1 MTFPPLQPVI
11 SRQHRRIRELDT
23 LYEYSRL
30 PQWLI
35 MLSALVITTLVW
47 DVAPRSMLL
56 GWLTIVTVL
65 ILLRSLLVR
74 HYRQSA
80 PNTRLRLRWTL
91 LFYLGNLAS
100 GLCLAWVQLSLVPLD
115 TFNLQAPAYGLTAGV
130 SLCVSIIYASRFM
143 AFVTFAVPAWIPPT
157 LYLLTQGG
165 PTSPYWGLM
174 GVTLFG
180 CLMLGAAF
188 INRSVSMAM
197 RANARNE
204 ALVAG
209 LDDSRQQAEALNQQL
224 TREIQQRRQ
233 AEQRLRES
241 HTELEER
248 VSRRTL
254 ELQQASDALQA
265 SEAQLSLA
273 LDASQLGLWDWD
285 LISDRVYH
293 SHVAE
298 IFGLEEDSVTSM
310 LHHLKPRLH
319 PEDAPLVRDT
329 LLKHM
334 KGQIPSYRIEYRVM
348 HADGSWIWVE
358 DSGRAVARDENGRVL
373 RMIGTRRDVSARK
386 QQDEQAQLAATV
398 FQATAEGIFILDPEL
413 RILSVNHAFSVITGY
428 ALEECIGHP
437 IYDPVVQSK
446 NQQSLED
453 LKNSLQTADRWE
465 GERVGQRRSGEL
477 YPQWMQLAV
486 VRDSSGT
493 ISHYVGFFA
502 DLSVHRQTEE
512 QLQYLTTHDALTQLA
527 NRNMFTQRLQE
538 ATSRARQNGSTLA
551 LMHVDLDRFKYIN
564 DTLGHKVADELLQQ
578 VAVRLRELTPESTA
592 LARLSADE
600 FVILIE
606 DDTQPEQLA
615 HRADQ
620 VLEVLRQ
627 PVNIGEHEL
636 VVTASVGISQFPK
649 TARDNLVLITQANQ
663 AMQHAKHLGGNGFQ
677 FFTDSLQAYSLDRL
691 QLENQLR
698 KALDDD
704 QLVVHYQPKLH
715 LSTDQIGGAEALV
728 RWQHP
733 ERGLIMPGH
742 FIEIAEETGMII
754 ALGDAVLVKACQQAA
769 EWYHGGPTPIR
780 VAVNLSVQQLRQNHF
795 AERIAQ
801 ILASANLPA
810 EMLEL
815 ELTESM
821 LLEHLDAVTENIAAL
836 QKMGI
841 KLAIDDFGTGYSSLA
856 YLKRFPISTLKID
869 RAFISELNEFS
880 EENAADHDAAIV
892 RAIIAMAHSLCMNV
906 VAEGVEEAGQL
917 SFLKQHGCDEVQ
929 GYLISRPLPASG
941 FTALLLENAEAQA
954 TMLKP

>member
-1 MTFPPLQPVI
+1 MTFPPLQPVVN
-11 SRQHRRIRELDT
+11 RQDRRIRELDM
-23 LYEYSRL
+23 LYDYSLL

-35 MLSALVITTLVW
+35 MLSALVISSLVW
-47 DVAPRSMLL
+47 DVAPRTQLL
-56 GWLTIVTVL
+56 SWLGVLAIL

-74 HYRQSA
+74 HYHQAVPAS
-80 PNTRLRLRWTL
+80 RLRLRWTL
-91 LFYLGNLAS
+91 LFYLCNLAS
-100 GLCLAWVQLSLVPLD
+100 GLCLAWVQVGLIPLD
-115 TFNLQAPAYGLTAGV
+115 NFPLQAPAYGLTAGV
-130 SLCVSIIYASRFM
+130 SLCVSIIYASRFL
-143 AFVTFAVPAWIPPT
+143 AFATFALPAWIPT
-157 LYLLTQGG
+157 IVFLLTRSD
-165 PTSPYWGLM
+165 PTSAHWGLM
-174 GVTLFG
+174 GVTLLG
-180 CLMLGAAF
+180 CLLLGAAF
-188 INRSVSMAM
+188 INRSVNMAM
-197 RANARNE
+197 GANARNE

-209 LDDSRQQAEALNQQL
+209 LSNSRQQAEALNQQL

-248 VSRRTL
+248 VSQRTL
-254 ELQQASDALQA
+254 ELRQASEALQA

-285 LISDRVYH
+285 LSNDRVYH
-293 SHVAE
+293 SHLRE
-298 IFGLEEDSVTSM
+298 IFGLQADTVTSM
-310 LHHLKPRLH
+310 LLHLKPRLH
-319 PEDAPLVRDT
+319 PDDWPLVRET

-334 KGQIPSYRIEYRVM
+334 KNQTPSYRIEYRVK
-348 HADGSWIWVE
+348 HADGRWIWVE
-358 DSGRAVARDENGRVL
+358 DSGRVVARDSQGRVL

-386 QQDEQAQLAATV
+386 LQDEQAQLAATV

-413 RILSVNHAFSVITGY
+413 KILSINHAFSVITGY
-428 ALEECIGHP
+428 AREECIGHP
-437 IYDPVVQSK
+437 IYDPVVQASH
-446 NQQSLED
+446 QQSLED
-453 LKNSLQTADRWE
+453 LKNTLQTADRWE
-465 GERVGQRRSGEL
+465 GERIGHRRSGER

-486 VRDSSGT
+486 VRDSTGT
-493 ISHYVGFFA
+493 VTHYVGFFA

-512 QLQYLTTHDALTQLA
+512 QLHYLTTHDALTQLA
-527 NRNMFTQRLQE
+527 NRNMFTQQLQE
-538 ATSRARQNGSTLA
+538 ATSRARQNSSALA

-578 VAVRLRELTPESTA
+578 VATRLRDLTPESDS

-600 FVILIE
+600 FVIIIE
-606 DDTQPEQLA
+606 QGCLPEQLER
-615 HRADQ
+615 RANQ

-627 PVNIGEHEL
+627 PITIGEHEL
-636 VVTASVGISQFPK
+636 IVTASVGLSQFPA
-649 TARDNLVLITQANQ
+649 TARDNLLLITQANQ
-663 AMQHAKHLGGNGFQ
+663 AMQYAKHLGGNSFQ
-677 FFTDSLQAYSLDRL
+677 FFTDNLQAYSLDRL

-698 KALDDD
+698 KALEEN

-715 LSTDQIGGAEALV
+715 LASDQIRGAEALV

-754 ALGDAVLVKACQQAA
+754 ALGDTVLIKACQQAA
-769 EWYHGGPTPIR
+769 RWYHHGPKPIR

-795 AERIAQ
+795 AARVAQ
-801 ILASANLPA
+801 ILDETDLPA

-821 LLEHLDAVTENIAAL
+821 LLEHVDAVAENIAAL

-869 RAFISELNEFS
+869 RAFVGELDEDSEK
-880 EENAADHDAAIV
+880 NASDQDAAII
-892 RAIIAMAHSLCMNV
+892 RAIIAMAHSLSMNV
-906 VAEGVEEAGQL
+906 VAEGVEQAGQL

-929 GYLISRPLPASG
+929 GYLISRPLSGAG
-941 FTALLLENAEAQA
+941 FTALLQENTEVQ
-954 TMLKP
+954 PVHQV

>member
-1 MTFPPLQPVI
+1 MTFPPLQPVVN
-11 SRQHRRIRELDT
+11 RQDRRIRELDM

-35 MLSALVITTLVW
+35 MLSALVISGLTWNV
-47 DVAPRSMLL
+47 VPRSMLL
-56 GWLTIVTVL
+56 SWLGAVTVL
-65 ILLRSLLVR
+65 VLLRSLLVR
-74 HYRQSA
+74 HYRQAAPSA
-80 PNTRLRLRWTL
+80 RLRLRWTL

-100 GLCLAWVQLSLVPLD
+100 GLCLAWVQLGLIPLD
-115 TFNLQAPAYGLTAGV
+115 NFALQAPAYGLTAGV

-143 AFVTFAVPAWIPPT
+143 AFATFALPAWIPAT
-157 LYLLTQGG
+157 LYLLSQND

-174 GVTLFG
+174 GITLFG
-180 CLMLGAAF
+180 CLLLGAAF

-248 VSRRTL
+248 VSQRTL
-254 ELQQASDALQA
+254 ELQRASEALQA

-285 LISDRVYH
+285 LTTDRVYH
-293 SHVAE
+293 SHVHE
-298 IFGLEEDSVTSM
+298 IFGLQEDSVTSM

-319 PEDAPLVRDT
+319 PDDAPLVRDT

-334 KGQIPSYRIEYRVM
+334 KNQIPSYRIEYRVR

-358 DSGRAVARDENGRVL
+358 DSGRAVARDAEGRVM

-398 FQATAEGIFILDPEL
+398 FHATAEGIFILDPEL

-428 ALEECIGHP
+428 ALEEAIGHP
-437 IYDPVVQSK
+437 IYDPVVQTK
-446 NQQSLED
+446 NKQSLLD
-453 LKNSLQTADRWE
+453 LKESLRTSDRWE
-465 GERVGQRRSGEL
+465 GERIGQRRSGEL

-493 ISHYVGFFA
+493 ITHYVGFFA

-512 QLQYLTTHDALTQLA
+512 QLHYLTTHDALTQLA
-527 NRNMFTQRLQE
+527 NRNMFTQQLQE
-538 ATSRARQNGSTLA
+538 ATSRARLNSSTLA

-578 VAVRLRELTPESTA
+578 VAKRLRELTPDSDS

-600 FVILIE
+600 FVIIIE
-606 DDTQPEQLA
+606 RGCEREQLE
-615 HRADQ
+615 HRANQ

-627 PVNIGEHEL
+627 PITIGEHEL
-636 VVTASVGISQFPK
+636 IVTASVGLSQFPA
-649 TARDNLVLITQANQ
+649 TARDNLLLITQANQ
-663 AMQHAKHLGGNGFQ
+663 AMQHAKHLGGNSFQ
-677 FFTDSLQAYSLDRL
+677 FFTNNLQAYSLDRL

-698 KALDDD
+698 KALEDD

-715 LSTDQIGGAEALV
+715 LATDQIGGAEALV

-754 ALGDAVLVKACQQAA
+754 ALGDAVLIKACRQAA
-769 EWYHGGPTPIR
+769 QWYHQGPKPIC
-780 VAVNLSVQQLRQNHF
+780 VAVNLSVQQLRQSHF
-795 AERIAQ
+795 AARVAQ
-801 ILASANLPA
+801 ILSEAQLPA
-810 EMLEL
+810 DMLEL

-821 LLEHLDAVTENIAAL
+821 LLEHVDAVAENIAAL

-869 RAFISELNEFS
+869 RAFVSELDEDS
-880 EENAADHDAAIV
+880 EENASDHDAAII
-892 RAIIAMAHSLCMNV
+892 RAIIAMAHSLNMNV
-906 VAEGVEEAGQL
+906 VAEGVEQAGQL

-929 GYLISRPLPASG
+929 GYLISRPLSAAG
-941 FTALLLENAEAQA
+941 FTALLLENAEAQNPPQA
-954 TMLKP
+954 

>member
-1 MTFPPLQPVI
+1 M
-11 SRQHRRIRELDT
+11 

-35 MLSALVITTLVW
+35 MLSALVISSLVW
-47 DVAPRSMLL
+47 DITPRSTLL
-56 GWLTIVTVL
+56 SWLGVVAVL

-74 HYRQSA
+74 HYRQAA
-80 PNTRLRLRWTL
+80 PLSRLRLRWTL

-100 GLCLAWVQLSLVPLD
+100 GFCLAWVQLSLVPLD
-115 TFNLQAPAYGLTAGV
+115 NFTIQAPAYGLSTGV
-130 SLCVSIIYASRFM
+130 GLCVSIIYASRFM
-143 AFVTFAVPAWIPPT
+143 AFATFALPAWIPPI
-157 LYLLTQGG
+157 LYLLTQSD
-165 PTSPYWGLM
+165 PTSIYWGMM

-180 CLMLGAAF
+180 CLLLGAAF
-188 INRSVSMAM
+188 INRSGSMAM
-197 RANARNE
+197 RANARSE

-241 HTELEER
+241 HTELEQR
-248 VSRRTL
+248 VSQRTV
-254 ELQQASDALQA
+254 ELQQAGEALQA

-285 LISDRVYH
+285 LTTDRVYH
-293 SHVAE
+293 SHVHE
-298 IFGLEEDSVTSM
+298 IFGLEEDAVTSM
-310 LHHLKPRLH
+310 LDHLKPRLH
-319 PEDAPLVRDT
+319 PDDAPLVRDT

-334 KGQIPSYRIEYRVM
+334 KKQIPSYRIEYRVK

-358 DSGRAVARDENGRVL
+358 DSGRAVARDEQGRVL
-373 RMIGTRRDVSARK
+373 RMIGTRRDISARK
-386 QQDEQAQLAATV
+386 QQHEQAQLASTV
-398 FQATAEGIFILDPEL
+398 FQATAEGIFILDPDL
-413 RILSVNHAFSVITGY
+413 NILSVNHAFSVITGY
-428 ALEECIGHP
+428 ALEEAVGHP

-453 LKNSLQTADRWE
+453 LKNSLQTTDRWE
-465 GERVGQRRSGEL
+465 GERIGQRRSGEL

-493 ISHYVGFFA
+493 ITHYVGFFA

-512 QLQYLTTHDALTQLA
+512 QLHYLTTHDALTQLA
-527 NRNMFTQRLQE
+527 NRNMFTQQLQE

-578 VAVRLRELTPESTA
+578 VAMRLRDLTPESDS

-600 FVILIE
+600 FVIII
-606 DDTQPEQLA
+606 DQGCQREQLE
-615 HRADQ
+615 HRANQ

-627 PVNIGEHEL
+627 PITIAEHEL
-636 VVTASVGISQFPK
+636 IVTASVGLSQFP
-649 TARDNLVLITQANQ
+649 TNARDNLLLITQANQ
-663 AMQHAKHLGGNGFQ
+663 AMQHAKHLGGNSFQ
-677 FFTDSLQAYSLDRL
+677 FFTDNLQAYSLDRL

-698 KALDDD
+698 KALEED

-715 LSTDQIGGAEALV
+715 LATDQIRGAEALV

-754 ALGDAVLVKACQQAA
+754 ALGDAVLIKACQQAA
-769 EWYHGGPTPIR
+769 LWYHEGPKPIT

-795 AERIAQ
+795 AARVAQ
-801 ILASANLPA
+801 ILEAADLPA
-810 EMLEL
+810 KMLEL

-821 LLEHLDAVTENIAAL
+821 LLEHVDAVAENIAAL

-856 YLKRFPISTLKID
+856 YLKRFPITTLKID
-869 RAFISELNEFS
+869 RAFISELDERS
-880 EENAADHDAAIV
+880 EQDEHSEDNTSHDAAIV
-892 RAIIAMAHSLCMNV
+892 RAIIAMAHSLSLNV

-929 GYLISRPLPASG
+929 GYLISRPLTGAG
-941 FTALLLENAEAQA
+941 LTGLLLENSETQP
-954 TMLKP
+954 TPQV

>member
-1 MTFPPLQPVI
+1 MTFPPLAPVVN
-11 SRQHRRIRELDT
+11 RQDRRIRELDT

-35 MLSALVITTLVW
+35 MLSALVITSLVW
-47 DVAPRSMLL
+47 NVAPRSSLL
-56 GWLTIVTVL
+56 GWLALVAVL
-65 ILLRSLLVR
+65 MLVRSLLVR
-74 HYRQSA
+74 HYRAA
-80 PNTRLRLRWTL
+80 PPNARMQLRWTL

-100 GLCLAWVQLSLVPLD
+100 GLCLAWVQLRLVPLD
-115 TFNLQAPAYGLTAGV
+115 SFSLQAPAYGLTAGV

-143 AFVTFAVPAWIPPT
+143 AFVTFAIPAWIPPT
-157 LYLLTQGG
+157 LYLLGQDG

-180 CLMLGAAF
+180 CLLLGAAF
-188 INRSVSMAM
+188 INRSMSMVM
-197 RANARNE
+197 RTNARNE

-209 LDDSRQQAEALNQQL
+209 LDDARQQAEALNQQL
-224 TREIQQRRQ
+224 TREIHQRQR
-233 AEQRLRES
+233 AKQRLRDS
-241 HTELEER
+241 HSELEER
-248 VSRRTL
+248 VSQRTL
-254 ELQQASDALQA
+254 QLQQASAALQA

-285 LISDRVYH
+285 LTSDRVYH

-298 IFGLEEDSVTSM
+298 IFGLAEDSVTSM

-319 PEDAPLVRDT
+319 PDDAPLVRDT

-334 KGQIPSYRIEYRVM
+334 KSQTLSYRIEYRVK
-348 HADGSWIWVE
+348 HADGNWIWVE
-358 DSGRAVARDENGRVL
+358 DSGRAVTRDAQGRVL
-373 RMIGTRRDVSARK
+373 RMIGTRRDVSARR
-386 QQDEQAQLAATV
+386 QQDEQAKLAATV
-398 FQATAEGIFILDPEL
+398 FQATAEGIFILDPQL
-413 RILSVNHAFSVITGY
+413 KILSVNHAFSVITGY
-428 ALEECIGHP
+428 ALDECLGHP
-437 IYDPVVQSK
+437 IYDPVVQTK

-502 DLSVHRQTEE
+502 DLSVRRQTEA
-512 QLQYLTTHDALTQLA
+512 QLHYLTTHDALTQLA
-527 NRNMFTQRLQE
+527 NRNMFTQALQE
-538 ATSRARQNGSTLA
+538 ATSRARQTGSTLA

-578 VAVRLRELTPESTA
+578 VALRLRELTPESDS

-600 FVILIE
+600 FVIIIE
-606 DDTQPEQLA
+606 HDTQHEQLEQ
-615 HRADQ
+615 RANL
-620 VLEVLRQ
+620 VLEMLRQ
-627 PVNIGEHEL
+627 PIAIGEHEL
-636 VVTASVGISQFPK
+636 IVTASVGVSQFPT
-649 TARDNLVLITQANQ
+649 TARDNLLLITQANQ
-663 AMQHAKHLGGNGFQ
+663 AMQHAKHLGGNGLQ
-677 FFTDSLQAYSLDRL
+677 FFTDNLQAYSLDRL

-698 KALDDD
+698 KALEHD

-715 LSTDQIGGAEALV
+715 LATDQIGGAEALV

-733 ERGLIMPGH
+733 ERGLVMPAQ
-742 FIEIAEETGMII
+742 FIDIAEETGMII
-754 ALGDAVLVKACQQAA
+754 ALGDAVLVKACQQASV
-769 EWYHGGPTPIR
+769 WYHCGPAPIR
-780 VAVNLSVQQLRQNHF
+780 VAVNLSVQQLRQSHF

-801 ILASANLPA
+801 ILDNVNLPA
-810 EMLEL
+810 RMLEL

-821 LLEHLDAVTENIAAL
+821 LLEHLDAVTENLAAL
-836 QKMGI
+836 QAMGI

-880 EENAADHDAAIV
+880 EDNAADHDAAIV
-892 RAIIAMAHSLCMNV
+892 RAIIAMAHSLNMIV
-906 VAEGVEEAGQL
+906 VAEGVEAAGQL

-929 GYLISRPLPASG
+929 GYLISRPLPATG
-941 FTALLLENAEAQA
+941 FTALLLENVEAQVA
-954 TMLKP
+954 VES